1 MIFNLIILRKG
12 NKKEFFKGKRIFKGK
27 KGKKVKKERQKREE
41 RQKRYKKRRQR
52 KRRRQRKERGQEK
65 RRRQRKGC
73 ITASLCKK
81 MIDSISANYRN
92 HNCQC
97 FINETNYLS

>member
-1 MIFNLIILRKG
+1 M
-12 NKKEFFKGKRIFKGK
+12 
-27 KGKKVKKERQKREE
+27 REE
-41 RQKRYKKRRQR
+41 G
-52 KRRRQRKERGQEK
+52 KEEREGQEK
-65 RRRQRKGC
+65 RKEREGQDKKRGKRKGC
-73 ITASLCKK
+73 IPASLYMK

>member
-1 MIFNLIILRKG
+1 MREEGKEEREGQEKRK
-12 NKKEFFKGKRIFKGK
+12 
-27 KGKKVKKERQKREE
+27 KRE
-41 RQKRYKKRRQR
+41 
-52 KRRRQRKERGQEK
+52 GQEK

>member
-1 MIFNLIILRKG
+1 MRKEE
-12 NKKEFFKGKRIFKGK
+12 KEE
-27 KGKKVKKERQKREE
+27 KEDREREE
-41 RQKRYKKRRQR
+41 DK
-52 KRRRQRKERGQEK
+52 EK

-73 ITASLCKK
+73 IPASLYMK

>member
-1 MIFNLIILRKG
+1 M
-12 NKKEFFKGKRIFKGK
+12 
-27 KGKKVKKERQKREE
+27 REE
-41 RQKRYKKRRQR
+41 E
-52 KRRRQRKERGQEK
+52 KEEKEDREREEDKEK

-73 ITASLCKK
+73 IPASLYSK

-92 HNCQC
+92 HNCQY

>member
-1 MIFNLIILRKG
+1 M
-12 NKKEFFKGKRIFKGK
+12 
-27 KGKKVKKERQKREE
+27 
-41 RQKRYKKRRQR
+41 YKKRRQR

-65 RRRQRKGC
+65 RRRQRKEERQRKEREGQEKKRRQRKGC
-73 ITASLCKK
+73 IPASLYMK

-97 FINETNYLS
+97 FIYETNYLS

>member
-1 MIFNLIILRKG
+1 M
-12 NKKEFFKGKRIFKGK
+12 
-27 KGKKVKKERQKREE
+27 REE
-41 RQKRYKKRRQR
+41 E
-52 KRRRQRKERGQEK
+52 KEEKEDREREEDKEK

-73 ITASLCKK
+73 IPASLYMK

>member
-1 MIFNLIILRKG
+1 MTNEKLQMRNERG
-12 NKKEFFKGKRIFKGK
+12 RERG
-27 KGKKVKKERQKREE
+27 KERE
-41 RQKRYKKRRQR
+41 
-52 KRRRQRKERGQEK
+52 GQEK

-73 ITASLCKK
+73 IPASLYTK

-97 FINETNYLS
+97 FIYETNYLS